1 MVLRIVVA
9 AGSWGIPPAQEPGRD
24 GLLAKGR
31 VSMRRREFIRQAA
44 LSVLAARAVPASL
57 QTKGFAM
64 KKRSNS
70 PSLLTSKGPFWPD
83 GARMVISVSMQME
96 GGAQPASGAESPMPK
111 IDPKYPDLP
120 ASKWYDYGYKE
131 GLPRLLNMFDRRKVK
146 VTSHMVG
153 AAVDLHSALAK
164 EIVERGHEASG
175 HGQTWSAQYSMT
187 PDEERASYQ
196 QGIESIQRATATR
209 PVGFNAFWLRGT
221 PHTLEILQS
230 LGFIYHI
237 DDVSRDEPFLV
248 NVNNKPFAVVPYTLH
263 MNDIVDYEA
272 RYFSTSMYAGDL
284 KAEFDALYAEAE
296 YRRRMMSVSAHDRI
310 AGRPSRTKTLE
321 EFITYAQSHPGVVFL
336 RKDDIARFALS
347 SPQTVREAI

>member
-1 MVLRIVVA
+1 
-9 AGSWGIPPAQEPGRD
+9 
-24 GLLAKGR
+24 
-31 VSMRRREFIRQAA
+31 
-44 LSVLAARAVPASL
+44 
-57 QTKGFAM
+57 
-64 KKRSNS
+64 
-70 PSLLTSKGPFWPD
+70 
-83 GARMVISVSMQME
+83 MQME

-111 IDPKYPDLP
+111 IDPQYPDLP

-131 GLPRLLNMFDRRKVK
+131 GLPRLLEMFERRKVK

-153 AAVDLHSALAK
+153 AAVDLHPALAK

-196 QGIESIQRATATR
+196 QSIESIQRATGTR

-230 LGFIYHI
+230 LGFIYNI

-248 NVNNKPFAVVPYTLH
+248 NVNHKPFAVVPYTLH
-263 MNDIVDYEA
+263 MNDIVDYET

-310 AGRPSRTKTLE
+310 AGRPSRTKTHE
-321 EFITYAQSHPGVVFL
+321 EFIIYAQSHPGVVFM
-336 RKDDIARFALS
+336 RKDEIARFALS
-347 SPQTVREAI
+347 SPQTIREAI